1 MIIPFLCSSGG
12 RSHCSS
18 NAVELIAAMMKFSG
32 GAVGAM
38 KRTELNEYETGLRI
52 VF

>member
-12 RSHCSS
+12 RSHCNF
-18 NAVELIAAMMKFSG
+18 NAVELITVMMKFSG

-38 KRTELNEYETGLRI
+38 KREGTEPNKYQTD
-52 VF
+52 